1 MAEDIPDK
9 RAAIMKAALIL
20 FTQRGFHGTPTSM
33 ISESA
38 GVSTGILFRYFETKN
53 DLINSVYFAA
63 KERMGRATYDG
74 CEAEKSVRN
83 KIKRIWGN
91 AIRWGVENPYEF
103 IFIEQ
108 FSSSPFITDVTQEQA
123 LKNFAFLFEVLNEGI
138 RTRTLKNQDRGL
150 ALDMLYYANAAV
162 VRKILQ
168 NGDTKDIDE
177 FIDKSFDIVWGGI
190 SRK

>member
-1 MAEDIPDK
+1 
-9 RAAIMKAALIL
+9 
-20 FTQRGFHGTPTSM
+20 
-33 ISESA
+33 
-38 GVSTGILFRYFETKN
+38 
-53 DLINSVYFAA
+53 
-63 KERMGRATYDG
+63 
-74 CEAEKSVRN
+74 
-83 KIKRIWGN
+83 
-91 AIRWGVENPYEF
+91 VENPYEF